1 MPWPA
6 SARAQRNWLLNSSQY
21 QKENI
26 SRPRNVAI
34 ECISVT
40 FFGKAPIDT
49 ASIIKIWPSIS
60 FIKRLFNSTLKHRV
74 VQSNN
79 TLHINNPVKD

>member
-26 SRPRNVAI
+26 CRQRNVAI
-34 ECISVT
+34 ECVSVT
-40 FFGKAPIDT
+40 FLGKAPIFM
-49 ASIIKIWPSIS
+49 ASIIKILPSIS
-60 FIKRLFNSTLKHRV
+60 FIKHLFN
-74 VQSNN
+74 
-79 TLHINNPVKD
+79 